1 MSWQCGIKDDASN
14 AGGPSH
20 ETCRPPSLFDVR
32 RQRSQDLPQCPL
44 PPVADR
50 VPRRLRTVGHATV
63 RRADRHPLRSL
74 SSRPFSSPPR
84 PGPLGRR
91 SRRRSARAQQAHRGH
106 APGSHRTGPRYRR
119 GHRRNHRYRTA
130 AERRSK
136 KILRMFRQAHQQ
148 GAVLSYPDVSLL
160 LHLQTSTISRSVLNH
175 ERQTKETIPRR
186 GTIHDMGRSITH
198 KAIICHKRL
207 VENKTTSQV
216 ATETL
221 HDPEEVEYYVQ
232 CLRRI
237 KLCSEAGMH
246 VEEISQATSHSKS
259 LIQEYLDLIGQLGLS
274 RKNNHRRTTPRTSK
288 PTRQRHVPNDTT
300 FVPGDTFPYPARSRR
315 FGKECVTPTRSASE
329 DKPLSS
335 ARALGWC
342 GTKNNPIYSLPT
354 V

>member
-1 MSWQCGIKDDASN
+1 M
-14 AGGPSH
+14 
-20 ETCRPPSLFDVR
+20 
-32 RQRSQDLPQCPL
+32 
-44 PPVADR
+44 
-50 VPRRLRTVGHATV
+50 
-63 RRADRHPLRSL
+63 
-74 SSRPFSSPPR
+74 
-84 PGPLGRR
+84 
-91 SRRRSARAQQAHRGH
+91 RRSAPHRSLTYDASDRKTFRSALCH
-106 APGSHRTGPRYRR
+106 LLQTEFPGVFGPSV
-119 GHRRNHRYRTA
+119 TQLF
-130 AERRSK
+130 AERIDTLFDRFHPDRSRLRPGQVLWAAVAVDDPPARNKRIEDTRLVPIVLDLVTAEDIAETIATGLRRETRDK

-237 KLCSEAGMH
+237 KLCSEAGMQ

-259 LIQEYLDLIGQLGLS
+259 LIQEYLDLIQQLRLS
-274 RKNNHRRTTPRTSK
+274 
-288 PTRQRHVPNDTT
+288 PNDKKQK
-300 FVPGDTFPYPARSRR
+300 PPKDRS
-315 FGKECVTPTRSASE
+315 T
-329 DKPLSS
+329 L
-335 ARALGWC
+335 RA
-342 GTKNNPIYSLPT
+342 KRQ
-354 V
+354 